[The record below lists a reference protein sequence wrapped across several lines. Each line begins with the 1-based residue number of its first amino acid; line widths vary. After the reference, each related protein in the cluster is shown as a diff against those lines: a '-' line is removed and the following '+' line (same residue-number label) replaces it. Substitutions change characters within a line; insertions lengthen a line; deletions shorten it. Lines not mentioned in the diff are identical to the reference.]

1 MEAKWWR
8 NRSVSRVRRP
18 TQRVRRLEQTKG
30 RCKHTKKD
38 QSLGC
43 RTFQFTCTLTKRGLC
58 SLQPKGFE
66 YKTKEYVYERG
77 PNIIQ
82 KQYVKPLDD
91 FKESI
96 EKTHRRVDQRRLLGG
111 GSFWPVFIF
120 LLTQSSICILLQ
132 QSSLYRIMTFSLKN
146 SSNNVHDVVS

>member
-1 MEAKWWR
+1 M
-8 NRSVSRVRRP
+8 
-18 TQRVRRLEQTKG
+18 RRLEQTKG

-66 YKTKEYVYERG
+66 YKTKEYVYEQG

-91 FKESI
+91 FKERI
-96 EKTHRRVDQRRLLGG
+96 EKNHRRVDRSWLPRQQLE
-111 GSFWPVFIF
+111 SFRAITGPPCFPI
-120 LLTQSSICILLQ
+120 
-132 QSSLYRIMTFSLKN
+132 
-146 SSNNVHDVVS
+146 